1 MQEYFDVLT
10 SEGDFT
16 NKIETREKCHEEGL
30 WHKAVVLIIL
40 STDNKKVLLQQ
51 RSTSKKLW
59 PNKWDISA
67 GGHVLAGELGYQSV
81 IRETEEE
88 LGLKIEK
95 DDLEFIGATTSET
108 EKGKI
113 INKHFNEIYIAHK
126 DIDIKD
132 IKLQEEEV
140 QDIKWIDK
148 EEVIRM
154 IKNNYE
160 DLTEKVSCWNYLI
173 KYFEMIEK

>member
-10 SEGDFT
+10 QDGDYADRV
-16 NKIETREKCHEEGL
+16 ETREKCHEEGL

-51 RSTSKKLW
+51 RSANKKLW
-59 PNKWDISA
+59 PNKWDITA
-67 GGHVLAGELGYQSV
+67 GGHVLAGEYGYQAI

-95 DDLEFIGATTSET
+95 NDMEFIGATTSET
-108 EKGKI
+108 TKGNI
-113 INKHFNEIYIAHK
+113 INKHFNEYYIVHK

-140 QDIKWIDK
+140 QDIKWFDK

-154 IKNNYE
+154 VKNNYE
-160 DLTEKVSCWNYLI
+160 DLTEKISCWNHLIRYL
-173 KYFEMIEK
+173 KMMEK